1 MATIR
6 SFIVLPAP
14 EDVKARLA
22 EIQQKLRETAAD
34 VRWES
39 PEKLHITLKFL
50 GDAEEQRLGSLSS
63 ALTDALQG
71 VKAFPLVYT
80 GLGTFPEDSAPRIVW
95 AGTEPSAE
103 VDALFRTLETVCGS
117 FGFLRETRKF
127 HPHITI
133 GRVKGT
139 RNLARLTEATKS
151 VTFEPISTECREIR
165 LMKSVLGPEGSAY
178 SILTTVSLLS

>member
-1 MATIR
+1 
-6 SFIVLPAP
+6 
-14 EDVKARLA
+14 
-22 EIQQKLRETAAD
+22 
-34 VRWES
+34 
-39 PEKLHITLKFL
+39 
-50 GDAEEQRLGSLSS
+50 
-63 ALTDALQG
+63 
-71 VKAFPLVYT
+71 
-80 GLGTFPEDSAPRIVW
+80 VW